1 MAEQCWT
8 LSFWNLKLMC
18 SCEAIG
24 GEKEVRSISKG
35 LTALVREESLIS
47 FLEAVKFTERPMLAR
62 PILLGYSLLSAFGHQ
77 AQILTRG

>member
-1 MAEQCWT
+1 
-8 LSFWNLKLMC
+8 MC

-35 LTALVREESLIS
+35 PTALVGEESLIS
-47 FLEAVKFTERPMLAR
+47 FLEVVKFTERPILAR
-62 PILLGYSLLSAFGHQ
+62 PILLSSSLLSAFGYQ